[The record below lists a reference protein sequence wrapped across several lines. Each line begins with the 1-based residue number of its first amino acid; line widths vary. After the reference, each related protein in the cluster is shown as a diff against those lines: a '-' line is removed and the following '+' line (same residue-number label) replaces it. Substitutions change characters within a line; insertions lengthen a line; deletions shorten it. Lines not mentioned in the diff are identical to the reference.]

1 MGVPDI
7 LVVEDDRAI
16 RDMLN
21 FVLAQH
27 RFNIIE
33 SNDAES
39 AQQRIL
45 QKPPNLI
52 LLDWMLPG
60 QSGIDF
66 AQQLRAD
73 PNTRDIPIIMITAK
87 GEEIDKVS
95 GLNSGADD
103 YITKP
108 FSPRELIARIKAVL
122 RRGAHTDDQEVV
134 AISGLTLNRS
144 LHQVKAH
151 GHPLDLGPTE
161 FKLLVFFMQ
170 HPERVYSRSQ
180 LLDHVWGANVYVE
193 ERTVD
198 VHIRRLR
205 KALQVNDSKDYAR
218 LIQTVR
224 GSGYRFSD
232 RDFK

>member
-1 MGVPDI
+1 MDVPDI

-122 RRGAHTDDQEVV
+122 RRGAHTNDQEVV

-161 FKLLVFFMQ
+161 FKLLHFLMQ
-170 HPERVYSRSQ
+170 HPERVYGRDQ
-180 LLDHVWGANVYVE
+180 LLDRVWGRDVFVE

-198 VHIRRLR
+198 VCVRRLR
-205 KALQVNDSKDYAR
+205 KTLEPHGFDKFVET
-218 LIQTVR
+218 IR
-224 GSGYRFSD
+224 GVGYRFSANPS
-232 RDFK
+232 

>member
-52 LLDWMLPG
+52 LLDWMLPD

-161 FKLLVFFMQ
+161 FKLLHFLMQ
-170 HPERVYSRSQ
+170 HPERVYGRDQ
-180 LLDHVWGANVYVE
+180 LLDRVWGRDVFVE

-198 VHIRRLR
+198 VCVRRLR
-205 KALQVNDSKDYAR
+205 KTLEPHGFDKFVET
-218 LIQTVR
+218 IR
-224 GSGYRFSD
+224 GVGYRFSANPS
-232 RDFK
+232 

>member
-161 FKLLVFFMQ
+161 FKLLHFLMQ
-170 HPERVYSRSQ
+170 HPERVYGRDQ
-180 LLDHVWGANVYVE
+180 LLDRVWGRDVFVE

-198 VHIRRLR
+198 VCVRRLR
-205 KALQVNDSKDYAR
+205 KTLEPHGFDKFVET
-218 LIQTVR
+218 IR
-224 GSGYRFSD
+224 GVGYRFSANPS
-232 RDFK
+232 

>member
-122 RRGAHTDDQEVV
+122 RRGAHTDEQEVV

-161 FKLLVFFMQ
+161 FKLLHFLMQ
-170 HPERVYSRSQ
+170 HPERVYGRDQ
-180 LLDHVWGANVYVE
+180 LLDRVWGRDVFVE

-198 VHIRRLR
+198 VCVRRLR
-205 KALQVNDSKDYAR
+205 KTLEPHGFDKFVET
-218 LIQTVR
+218 IR
-224 GSGYRFSD
+224 GVGYRFSANPS
-232 RDFK
+232 

>member
-1 MGVPDI
+1 MDVPDI

-151 GHPLDLGPTE
+151 GRLLDLGPTE
-161 FKLLVFFMQ
+161 FKLLHFLMQ
-170 HPERVYSRSQ
+170 HPERVYGRDQ
-180 LLDHVWGANVYVE
+180 LLDRVWGRDVFVE

-198 VHIRRLR
+198 VCVRRLR
-205 KALQVNDSKDYAR
+205 KTLEPHGFDKFVET
-218 LIQTVR
+218 IR
-224 GSGYRFSD
+224 GVGYRFSANPS
-232 RDFK
+232 

>member
-87 GEEIDKVS
+87 GEEIDKVR

-161 FKLLVFFMQ
+161 FKLLHFLMQ
-170 HPERVYSRSQ
+170 HPERVYGRDQ
-180 LLDHVWGANVYVE
+180 LLDRVWGRDVFVE

-198 VHIRRLR
+198 VCVRRLR
-205 KALQVNDSKDYAR
+205 KTLEPHGFDKFVET
-218 LIQTVR
+218 IR
-224 GSGYRFSD
+224 GVGYRFSANPS
-232 RDFK
+232 

>member
-73 PNTRDIPIIMITAK
+73 PNTRDIPIIMITEK

-161 FKLLVFFMQ
+161 FKLLHFLMQ
-170 HPERVYSRSQ
+170 HPERVYGRDQ
-180 LLDHVWGANVYVE
+180 LLDRVWGRDVFVE

-198 VHIRRLR
+198 VCVRRLR
-205 KALQVNDSKDYAR
+205 KTLEPHGFDKFVET
-218 LIQTVR
+218 IR
-224 GSGYRFSD
+224 GVGYRFSANPS
-232 RDFK
+232 

>member
-1 MGVPDI
+1 MDVPDI

-21 FVLAQH
+21 FVLAQNH
-27 RFNIIE
+27 FNIIE

-39 AQQRIL
+39 AQNCIL
-45 QKPPNLI
+45 QKQPNLI

-66 AQQLRAD
+66 ARGLRAD
-73 PNTRDIPIIMITAK
+73 VNTRDIPIIMITAK

-122 RRGAHTDDQEVV
+122 RRGSHTDDQKVI

-151 GHPLDLGPTE
+151 GKPLELGPTE
-161 FKLLVFFMQ
+161 FKLLHFLMQ
-170 HPERVYSRSQ
+170 HPERVYGRDQ
-180 LLDHVWGANVYVE
+180 LLDRVWGRNVFVE

-198 VHIRRLR
+198 VCVRRLR
-205 KALQVNDSKDYAR
+205 KTLEPHGFDKFVET
-218 LIQTVR
+218 IR
-224 GSGYRFSD
+224 GVGYRFSANPS
-232 RDFK
+232 

>member
-1 MGVPDI
+1 MGVTDI

-108 FSPRELIARIKAVL
+108 FSPRELIARIKAGL
-122 RRGAHTDDQEVV
+122 R
-134 AISGLTLNRS
+134 
-144 LHQVKAH
+144 
-151 GHPLDLGPTE
+151 
-161 FKLLVFFMQ
+161 
-170 HPERVYSRSQ
+170 
-180 LLDHVWGANVYVE
+180 
-193 ERTVD
+193 
-198 VHIRRLR
+198 
-205 KALQVNDSKDYAR
+205 
-218 LIQTVR
+218 
-224 GSGYRFSD
+224 
-232 RDFK
+232 

>member
-73 PNTRDIPIIMITAK
+73 PNTQDIPIIMITAK

-161 FKLLVFFMQ
+161 FKLLHFLMQ
-170 HPERVYSRSQ
+170 HPERVYGRDQ
-180 LLDHVWGANVYVE
+180 LLDRVWGRDVFVE

-198 VHIRRLR
+198 VCVRRLR
-205 KALQVNDSKDYAR
+205 KTLEPHGCDKFVET
-218 LIQTVR
+218 IR
-224 GSGYRFSD
+224 GVGYRFSANPS
-232 RDFK
+232 

>member
-21 FVLAQH
+21 FVLVQH

-161 FKLLVFFMQ
+161 FKLLHFLMQ
-170 HPERVYSRSQ
+170 HPERVYGRDQ
-180 LLDHVWGANVYVE
+180 LLDRVWGRDVFVE
-193 ERTVD
+193 VSRACVTACE
-198 VHIRRLR
+198 
-205 KALQVNDSKDYAR
+205 S
-218 LIQTVR
+218 
-224 GSGYRFSD
+224 
-232 RDFK
+232 

>member
-95 GLNSGADD
+95 GLNSGVDD

-161 FKLLVFFMQ
+161 FKLLHFLMQ
-170 HPERVYSRSQ
+170 HPERVYGRDQ
-180 LLDHVWGANVYVE
+180 LLDRVWGRDVFVE

-198 VHIRRLR
+198 VCVRRLR
-205 KALQVNDSKDYAR
+205 KTLEPHGFDKFVET
-218 LIQTVR
+218 IR
-224 GSGYRFSD
+224 GVGYRFSANPS
-232 RDFK
+232 

>member
-1 MGVPDI
+1 MDVPDI

-45 QKPPNLI
+45 QKLPNLI

-161 FKLLVFFMQ
+161 FKLLHFLMQ
-170 HPERVYSRSQ
+170 HPERVYGRDQ
-180 LLDHVWGANVYVE
+180 LLDRVWGRDVFVE

-198 VHIRRLR
+198 VCVRRLR
-205 KALQVNDSKDYAR
+205 KTLEPHGFDKFVET
-218 LIQTVR
+218 IR
-224 GSGYRFSD
+224 GVGYRFSANPS
-232 RDFK
+232 